1 MPGNIKAYVCDISDK
16 NKVYLAEKVKTEL
29 GIIDILLNNAGVVRS
44 DPFLDKPDA
53 AIERMVAVKLL
64 ALFWTTK
71 AFLPGTMAKGVG
83 YVVNIS
89 SAGGLLTLLFISDYC
104 TTKFGVVG
112 FTESLRQ
119 EVKLKGYKKINFI
132 YVCTNTVNTGCSM
145 GPKRLR
151 GPRCS
156 LPRT

>member
-1 MPGNIKAYVCDISDK
+1 MPGNIRAYICDISDK

-53 AIERMVAVKLL
+53 AIERMVAVNLL

-71 AFLPGTMAKGVG
+71 AFLSGTMAKDAG

-89 SAGGLLTLLFISDYC
+89 SAGGLLAVLFISDYC

-119 EVKLKGYKKINFI
+119 EVKFKGYKKINFI
-132 YVCTNTVNTGCSM
+132 YICPNTVNTGCSM
-145 GPKRLR
+145 APKRLR